1 VAETPAER
9 AEAVKA
15 VASATSEASE
25 DVQRLA
31 MQAVVPPPTQT
42 EASRLW
48 FILVVGLL
56 VLAAIS
62 LGGMVYLL
70 ADGSDKT
77 DPDAAL
83 TAFTTLLAGLL
94 GLFAPKPS
102 ASQARGPD
110 SQ

>member
-1 VAETPAER
+1 
-9 AEAVKA
+9 VKA
-15 VASATSEASE
+15 VASATSGASE

-31 MQAVVPPPTQT
+31 MQAVMPQPTQA
-42 EASRLW
+42 EAGRLW
-48 FILVVGLL
+48 FVLVVGLL

-62 LGGMVYLL
+62 LGGLVYLL
-70 ADGSDKT
+70 ADGNAKT

-102 ASQARGPD
+102 AGQSRQPD
-110 SQ
+110 Q